1 MGASQSS
8 PPRTQHCRHG
18 VCQPTYSFT
27 QPAQAAAPITVRTD
41 NPTRF
46 APGERPAVVVIDKPT
61 FYLAPDRPPF
71 ADGR

>member
-41 NPTRF
+41 
-46 APGERPAVVVIDKPT
+46 KPT